1 MFKEC
6 LIPRHALGTNIV
18 LIETMCIDLDPNP
31 YLKGQGHTRSNNLY
45 SPIFPFLTNGSVQF
59 WSSSTYQSGW
69 EIKQNVY
76 KKTMAGDIAI
86 LWTALFYFET
96 IGQLQ
101 NPLHYKA
108 WPLCQTTESSQPFW
122 LCHSFYY
129 SRDISPVNTL
139 G

>member
-1 MFKEC
+1 MFNPPPCIGYKCCPHWDHVHWPLPES
-6 LIPRHALGTNIV
+6 IPQRSRS
-18 LIETMCIDLDPNP
+18 
-31 YLKGQGHTRSNNLY
+31 HTRSNNLY

-101 NPLHYKA
+101 NPLHYKT